1 MTTFCA
7 EQEISRKTFYA
18 LRARARA
25 EGQAAVLEPRSRR
38 PRTSPTRLSE
48 ATADQAVAVRASLEL
63 SGLDHGPVSVHDKM
77 VSMGLE
83 APSVASL
90 ARIFRA
96 RDVARA
102 EPRKRPRAAWRRF
115 VYPAPNACWQLD
127 STEYVLERGRKCVI
141 FQLQDD
147 HSRLAVA
154 WLVAR
159 AETSDA
165 AVRVFDKGVR
175 AYGVPQRLLTDNGA
189 SLNPTRRGRQ
199 GRGVDHVRALGVEP
213 ITGRPYKPTTQ
224 GKNERF
230 HPRPAAPARASS
242 PWPPPSPSPRAQVDT
257 FDRIHTTPSVPTRAC
272 PGALPPPRHGTPPRR
287 PRPPDRRTTRP
298 PNRPDHPGP
307 RAHAAG
313 TGSPPPGPSAPP

>member
-115 VYPAPNACWQLD
+115 VYPAPNACWQPAPL
-127 STEYVLERGRKCVI
+127 STSWRE
-141 FQLQDD
+141 
-147 HSRLAVA
+147 
-154 WLVAR
+154 
-159 AETSDA
+159 A
-165 AVRVFDKGVR
+165 A
-175 AYGVPQRLLTDNGA
+175 
-189 SLNPTRRGRQ
+189 
-199 GRGVDHVRALGVEP
+199 
-213 ITGRPYKPTTQ
+213 
-224 GKNERF
+224 
-230 HPRPAAPARASS
+230 
-242 PWPPPSPSPRAQVDT
+242 
-257 FDRIHTTPSVPTRAC
+257 
-272 PGALPPPRHGTPPRR
+272 
-287 PRPPDRRTTRP
+287 
-298 PNRPDHPGP
+298 
-307 RAHAAG
+307 
-313 TGSPPPGPSAPP
+313 SA